1 MYLFVLREVISMRHW
16 YDIFPRNTGLSLY
29 IWIIFCVL
37 PFYFIFHSTT
47 LWEIAAGIAATM
59 LFFGVYWMTFN
70 SHGPLV
76 YIGLS
81 IEFVINIMMTMLF
94 GYVYFALFIA
104 FYIGNIRSK
113 AGFITMYV
121 IHLVTTVG
129 AMTAGFLLNYSLFLS
144 QIPFLIMTILGV
156 ILIPIN
162 RYNRFKQEKLEGQ
175 LEDANRKISQLAII
189 EERHR
194 IARDLHDTL
203 GQKLSMIGLKS
214 ELSAKLVE
222 KDPKAVKKELQDVQ
236 DTARQALKE
245 VREMVSNMRSIR
257 LSEEVEHAKQLLDA
271 AEIEAEIIFEADGDH
286 LPLFLENVLSMCL
299 KEAVTNVVK
308 HSHASSCLINIIET
322 KQAIQLEVVDNGIGN
337 ASNKSYGN
345 GLKGMKER
353 LEFVN
358 GTLAIKRKKNG
369 FEVYISV
376 PKVLKQ
382 IEEEEEL

>member
-1 MYLFVLREVISMRHW
+1 MKHW

-37 PFYFIFHSTT
+37 PFYFIFRSTS

-59 LFFGVYWMTFN
+59 LFFGVYWTTFN
-70 SHGPLV
+70 SYGPLV

-81 IEFVINIMMTMLF
+81 IEFVIHIIMTILF
-94 GYVYFALFIA
+94 QYVYFALFTA
-104 FYIGNIRSK
+104 FFIGNIRSK

-121 IHLVTTVG
+121 IHLVISVG
-129 AMTAGFLLNYSLFLS
+129 AMTAGFFINYTSFLS
-144 QIPFLIMTILGV
+144 QFPFLIMTILGI

-162 RYNRFKQEKLEGQ
+162 RYNRLKQEVLEGQ
-175 LEDANRKISQLAII
+175 LEDANKKIAQLAII

-214 ELSAKLVE
+214 ELSAKLIE
-222 KDPKAVKKELQDVQ
+222 KDTDAARKELQDVQ

-257 LSEEVEHAKQLLDA
+257 LTEEVEHAKQLLVA
-271 AEIEAEIIFEADGDH
+271 AGIDKEIKFEADCEH

-308 HSHASSCLINIIET
+308 HSQADFCSIHIIET
-322 KQAIQLEVVDNGIGN
+322 KQAIQLAISDNGIGN
-337 ASNKSYGN
+337 TSKKSYGN
-345 GLKGMKER
+345 GLKGMRER

-358 GTLAIKRKKNG
+358 GTLDIKRKNDG